1 MHVAYLPK
9 IDKYVR
15 CLYGAATTD
24 GPSQGQDR
32 ENEMM
37 PERGLPKSAERCA
50 LPRDISRFKK
60 LYENG
65 RAVIKSDPDKT
76 LGYVSTVELVNETV
90 KTAA

>member
-1 MHVAYLPK
+1 
-9 IDKYVR
+9 
-15 CLYGAATTD
+15 
-24 GPSQGQDR
+24 
-32 ENEMM
+32 MM